1 MFLAFPISR
10 GYFKHSNALYAFFVF
25 SGFLPAGLIPLFIE
39 AQKLGLYNSRFGYLV
54 INSLAGAGFFFFVGY
69 IKTIPREIDE
79 AAAMDGC
86 GYVRFIFTMI
96 IPQMKPALATFGV
109 FGFVAAWN
117 NLILPLVML
126 SDPGLWPV
134 TRGLFAFFGQYS
146 SQWPVVAAATV
157 IVAIP
162 ILIVF
167 VILQRQLVEGVAG
180 GAAAGTQGVT
190 AQTDLEQ
197 LHMTEQQK
205 RALVVRGGWDGHVP
219 IPASDRYAAVLKDD
233 GYAVAVSDTLDSYLD
248 DELLAATDLIVQCW
262 TMGQITGDQAV
273 GLTNAVRAGT
283 GFAGWHGGIIDS
295 FRSET
300 RYQLMTGGQFV
311 HHPREFSTYQVR
323 PLPPGASGDGR
334 DHAVHRH
341 YRAVLPAHGPGGRG
355 PRRHRLR
362 GRPGSIPNSRGSSC
376 PSRGPVVGARAG
388 SSSPR
393 SDTTSPTSKCP
404 RRTRY

>member
-1 MFLAFPISR
+1 VSVQTQTRPRSRPRTETRPQPRVGRYLRVGGTQLVCLVISVGFFALPLVYLVLQAFKPYLSFLQDPTGLPHPWTFSNFSTAWSQGNFSTEMVNSVLYSVVPDLITLLLGVFLAFPISR

-39 AQKLGLYNSRFGYLV
+39 SQKLGLYNSRLGYLV
-54 INSLAGAGFFFFVGY
+54 ITSLAGAGFFFFVGY

-79 AAAMDGC
+79 AAALDGC
-86 GYVRFIFTMI
+86 GYVRFILTMI

-126 SDPGLWPV
+126 SDPNLWPV

-197 LHMTEQQK
+197 LT
-205 RALVVRGGWDGHVP
+205 
-219 IPASDRYAAVLKDD
+219 
-233 GYAVAVSDTLDSYLD
+233 
-248 DELLAATDLIVQCW
+248 
-262 TMGQITGDQAV
+262 
-273 GLTNAVRAGT
+273 
-283 GFAGWHGGIIDS
+283 
-295 FRSET
+295 
-300 RYQLMTGGQFV
+300 
-311 HHPREFSTYQVR
+311 
-323 PLPPGASGDGR
+323 
-334 DHAVHRH
+334 
-341 YRAVLPAHGPGGRG
+341 
-355 PRRHRLR
+355 
-362 GRPGSIPNSRGSSC
+362 
-376 PSRGPVVGARAG
+376 
-388 SSSPR
+388 
-393 SDTTSPTSKCP
+393 
-404 RRTRY
+404 

>member
-1 MFLAFPISR
+1 MTVQTQTRPRSRLRTEPRPQPRFGRYLRVGGTQLVCLVISVGFFALPLVYLVLQAFKPYLSFLQDPTGLPHPWTFSNFSTAWSQGNFSTEMVNSVLYSVVPDLITLLLGVFLAFPISR

-39 AQKLGLYNSRFGYLV
+39 SQKLGLYNSRLGYLV
-54 INSLAGAGFFFFVGY
+54 ITSLAGAGFFFFVGY

-79 AAAMDGC
+79 AAALDGC

-126 SDPGLWPV
+126 SDPNLWPV

-197 LHMTEQQK
+197 LT
-205 RALVVRGGWDGHVP
+205 
-219 IPASDRYAAVLKDD
+219 
-233 GYAVAVSDTLDSYLD
+233 
-248 DELLAATDLIVQCW
+248 
-262 TMGQITGDQAV
+262 
-273 GLTNAVRAGT
+273 
-283 GFAGWHGGIIDS
+283 
-295 FRSET
+295 
-300 RYQLMTGGQFV
+300 
-311 HHPREFSTYQVR
+311 
-323 PLPPGASGDGR
+323 
-334 DHAVHRH
+334 
-341 YRAVLPAHGPGGRG
+341 
-355 PRRHRLR
+355 
-362 GRPGSIPNSRGSSC
+362 
-376 PSRGPVVGARAG
+376 
-388 SSSPR
+388 
-393 SDTTSPTSKCP
+393 
-404 RRTRY
+404 